1 MYNKIITLI
10 GLLYMNLN
18 FEQSMLNLNEKY
30 NLINN
35 NNFNYEFLIKNKT
48 QIVNSLSVYY
58 KEKNNLITHET
69 KHIMFEFLKNIIYMN
84 LNSTYNIKDIFN
96 YISDSIDV
104 FKLNVSFNSYINN
117 SELFHYGASI
127 YIPTEEHQS
136 HFLQKNYHNLGFL
149 GLYLIKEL
157 KEIDIIDEEK
167 SNDIVSFLNRND
179 YFDSFLLMPIF
190 FTLVFKDE
198 HVTDDLIKS
207 IFELIK
213 FEDNIFDKIDNEF
226 KTNKSLFSDTSK
238 VNLSEVLTGSLS
250 FEILLFLLNKNKTK
264 SNFNLKFL
272 NLIFENEYFLNNE
285 KYIQNYFDIKL
296 KLNLLNEN
304 EIYDL
309 LYLIDENDLY
319 EYLYTNFSYLFL
331 EDETHEAIFQQ
342 TNNIKT
348 FLYYTLNNN
357 KKELKL
363 ETYNLKSKFN
373 KINYFNILNIMSNNL
388 NNNVIDNVTYQ
399 IFFNT
404 ENSINNFLKNCG
416 LNSMGSQYLLPIYQD
431 YLDKNIDNYI
441 NIYKKYDKSND
452 LFKIHFKYLLCHVNL
467 SIKDANF
474 RFKNNGFYIFNNI
487 DFNIFENIK
496 NDNNDLFNFF
506 IVEYLNL
513 CTLSLQKTLNFIKVD
528 EKEDFLEKYFE
539 SLVNTIDFKTHFI
552 ASLVLFNIP
561 LDAILNNNLK
571 FNLNYFNEKNIK
583 DFFKINEIDFQTIYP
598 LILNETILK
607 EKSLLKTDYVNN
619 YLVELR
625 KAFFTNSKEKNK
637 NKILV

>member
-1 MYNKIITLI
+1 MYNETITLI

-18 FEQSMLNLNEKY
+18 FEKSMLKLNEKY

-35 NNFNYEFLIKNKT
+35 NQFNYEFLVKDTT
-48 QIVNSLSVYY
+48 QIINSLSVYY
-58 KEKNNLITHET
+58 KERDNLINHET
-69 KHIMFEFLKNIIYMN
+69 KQIMFDFLKNIIYMN

-96 YISDSIDV
+96 YISDAINV
-104 FKLNVSFNSYINN
+104 FKLNVNFNFYINN
-117 SELFHYGASI
+117 SKIFNYEAPI
-127 YIPTEEHQS
+127 YISMEENQS
-136 HFLQKNYHNLGFL
+136 HFLQKSYHSIGFL
-149 GLYLIKEL
+149 GLYFIKEL
-157 KEIDIIDEEK
+157 NGIDIINEEK
-167 SNDIVSFLNRND
+167 ANDIVSFLNRND

-190 FTLVFKDE
+190 FTLIFKDE
-198 HVTDDLIKS
+198 YVSDDLIKS

-213 FEDNIFDKIDNEF
+213 FEDNIFDKIDSEF
-226 KTNKSLFSDTSK
+226 KINKSLFTDTNK
-238 VNLSEVLTGSLS
+238 INLSEVLTCNSS
-250 FEILLFLLNKNKTK
+250 FEILLLLLNKNKTK

-309 LYLIDENDLY
+309 FGLIDENDLY
-319 EYLYTNFSYLFL
+319 EYLYINFNYLFL
-331 EDETHEAIFQQ
+331 EDETNEAIFQQ

-348 FLYYTLNNN
+348 SLYYTLNNN

-388 NNNVIDNVTYQ
+388 NNNVIDDVTSK

-416 LNSMGSQYLLPIYQD
+416 LKSMKKQYLLPIYQD
-431 YLDKNIDNYI
+431 YLGKNIDNYI
-441 NIYKKYDKSND
+441 NIYKKYGKSND
-452 LFKIHFKYLLCHVNL
+452 LFKIHFKYLLCYVNL
-467 SIKDANF
+467 SIEDVNF
-474 RFKNNGFYIFNNI
+474 RYKNNGFYIFNNI
-487 DFNIFENIK
+487 DFNIFENTK
-496 NDNNDLFNFF
+496 NNNNDLFKFF

-513 CTLSLQKTLNFIKVD
+513 CTLSLQKTLNFIKID
-528 EKEDFLEKYFE
+528 ETEEFLEKYFE

-619 YLVELR
+619 YLVEFRRTFFAKQQR
-625 KAFFTNSKEKNK
+625 KK
-637 NKILV
+637 

>member
-1 MYNKIITLI
+1 MYNETITLI

-18 FEQSMLNLNEKY
+18 FEKSMLKLNEKY

-35 NNFNYEFLIKNKT
+35 NQFNYEFLVKDTT
-48 QIVNSLSVYY
+48 QIINSLSVYY
-58 KEKNNLITHET
+58 KERDNLINHET
-69 KHIMFEFLKNIIYMN
+69 KQIMFDFLKNIIYMN

-96 YISDSIDV
+96 YISDAINV
-104 FKLNVSFNSYINN
+104 FKLNVNFNFYINN
-117 SELFHYGASI
+117 SKIFNYEAPI
-127 YIPTEEHQS
+127 YISMEENQS
-136 HFLQKNYHNLGFL
+136 HFLQKSYHSIGFL
-149 GLYLIKEL
+149 GLYFIKEL
-157 KEIDIIDEEK
+157 NGIDIINEEK
-167 SNDIVSFLNRND
+167 ANDIVSFLNRND

-190 FTLVFKDE
+190 FTLIFKDE
-198 HVTDDLIKS
+198 YVSDDLIKS

-213 FEDNIFDKIDNEF
+213 FEDNIFDKIDSEF
-226 KTNKSLFSDTSK
+226 KINKSLFTDTNK
-238 VNLSEVLTGSLS
+238 INLSEVLTCNSS
-250 FEILLFLLNKNKTK
+250 FEILLILLSKNKSK
-264 SNFNLKFL
+264 SNFNLQFL
-272 NLIFENEYFLNNE
+272 NFIFENEHFFKNE
-285 KYIQNYFDIKL
+285 KYIQNYFDIQLKL
-296 KLNLLNEN
+296 KLLNEN
-304 EIYDL
+304 DIYDL
-309 LYLIDENDLY
+309 FRLIDMNKLY
-319 EYLYTNFSYLFL
+319 EYLYTNFNYLFL
-331 EDETHEAIFQQ
+331 ENETDESIFKQ
-342 TNNIKT
+342 TNNTKIS
-348 FLYYTLNNN
+348 LYYTVDNN

-388 NNNVIDNVTYQ
+388 NNHVVDNVTSK
-399 IFFNT
+399 IFFGI
-404 ENSINNFLKNCG
+404 EYSINNFFENCSLG
-416 LNSMGSQYLLPIYQD
+416 FRKKHYFLPIYQD

-441 NIYKKYDKSND
+441 NIYKKYNKSND
-452 LFKIHFKYLLCHVNL
+452 LFKIHFKYLLCHVDL
-467 SIKDANF
+467 SIKDGYS
-474 RFKNNGFYIFNNI
+474 FKNNGFYIFNNI
-487 DFNIFENIK
+487 NFNIFENTK

-513 CTLSLQKTLNFIKVD
+513 YTLSLQKTLNFIKID
-528 EKEDFLEKYFE
+528 ETEEFLEKYFE

-625 KAFFTNSKEKNK
+625 KAFPQQKNNIK
-637 NKILV
+637 KIKI